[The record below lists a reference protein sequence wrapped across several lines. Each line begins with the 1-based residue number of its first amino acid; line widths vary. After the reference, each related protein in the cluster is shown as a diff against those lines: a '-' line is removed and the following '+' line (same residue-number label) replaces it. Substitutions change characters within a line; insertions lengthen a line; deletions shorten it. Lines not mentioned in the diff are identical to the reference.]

1 MTVCAVTRQSS
12 PRFVQEF
19 LLRVETRDG
28 CGTKKRDT
36 RRTTCMNA
44 NPTDRLGVI
53 DQSSEK
59 GELSQFKLEIIDR

>member
-1 MTVCAVTRQSS
+1 MRD
-12 PRFVQEF
+12 E
-19 LLRVETRDG
+19 ETRY
-28 CGTKKRDT
+28 
-36 RRTTCMNA
+36 TTCMNA